1 MTAAVAHSFD
11 WLAAPDAQILIVG
24 SMPGIAS
31 LQQQQYYA
39 HPRNAF
45 WPVMQQI
52 FNWPDLDY
60 EQRCKALISEK
71 IAVWDVLRS
80 CRRRGSL
87 DGNIETDSLLINDF
101 SAFFQHHPDIKAIL
115 LNGGKAAQLFKRH
128 VMVPTGIELTPLP
141 STSPAYAAMSFEVKL
156 EKWRSAIS
164 RV

>member
-24 SMPGIAS
+24 SMPGMAS
-31 LQQQQYYA
+31 LQKQQYYA

-60 EQRCKALISEK
+60 DQRCKALVSEK

-87 DGNIETDSLLINDF
+87 DSDIETGSMLINDF
-101 SAFFQHHPDIKAIL
+101 SAFFHRHPGIKAVL
-115 LNGGKAAQLFKRH
+115 FNGGKAAQLFKRY
-128 VMVPTGIELTPLP
+128 VSVPACVELKPLP
-141 STSPAYAAMSFEVKL
+141 STSPAYAAMSFESKL
-156 EKWRSAIS
+156 EKWRNAINGI
-164 RV
+164 

>member
-101 SAFFQHHPDIKAIL
+101 SAFFHHHPDIKAIL